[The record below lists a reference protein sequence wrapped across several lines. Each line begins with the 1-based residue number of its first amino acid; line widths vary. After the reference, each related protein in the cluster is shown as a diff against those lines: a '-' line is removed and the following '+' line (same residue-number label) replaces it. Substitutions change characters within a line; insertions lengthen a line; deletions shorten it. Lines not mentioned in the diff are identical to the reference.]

1 MKTTE
6 LTIEDLANQSGLPL
20 RTLRFYI
27 QEGILQGPDTRGKFA
42 RYSQQHLDRIELIRR
57 LKDLRTPINEI
68 KQMLENISEEE
79 LHQLLK
85 YQNLVALQFTNL
97 QTNQLKERR
106 ISEPGKSALDYIQNI
121 FPDIAK
127 DASADNRMTL
137 RSPLAQIAEGKGVK
151 RSRQETWR
159 RIVISEG
166 IEINIREPRN
176 RDEEINIEKLVKF
189 LQNLS

>member
-1 MKTTE
+1 MKTAE

-27 QEGILQGPDTRGKFA
+27 QEGILQRPDTRGKFA

-57 LKDLRTPINEI
+57 LKDLRTPIQEI

-85 YQNLVALQFTNL
+85 YQDMVASQFTTL
-97 QTNQLKERR
+97 QTGPLNERR
-106 ISEPGKSALDYIQNI
+106 ISEAGKSALDYIQNI

-127 DASADNRMTL
+127 DASGDTRMTL
-137 RSPLAQIAEGKGVK
+137 RSPLRNIDAGKGVK
-151 RSRQETWR
+151 RTQQETWR
-159 RIVISEG
+159 RIVIADG
-166 IEINIREPRN
+166 IELNIREPRN
-176 RDEEINIEKLVKF
+176 RDEEVKIEKLVKHV
-189 LQNLS
+189 LNLI

>member
-1 MKTTE
+1 MKTAE
-6 LTIEDLANQSGLPL
+6 LTIEELANQSGLPL

-57 LKDLRTPINEI
+57 LKDLRTPIQEI
-68 KQMLENISEEE
+68 KHMLENISEEE

-85 YQNLVALQFTNL
+85 YQDLVVSQFTNL
-97 QTNQLKERR
+97 QVNQFKERR
-106 ISEPGKSALDYIQNI
+106 ISEAGKSALDYIQNI
-121 FPDIAK
+121 FPDISK
-127 DASADNRMTL
+127 DASGDTRITL
-137 RSPLAQIAEGKGVK
+137 RSPLAQIAEGKEVK

-159 RIVISEG
+159 RIVIADG

-176 RDEEINIEKLVKF
+176 RNEEIKIEKIVKHM
-189 LQNLS
+189 QNLI

>member
-1 MKTTE
+1 MKTAE

-57 LKDLRTPINEI
+57 LKDLRTPIQEI

-85 YQNLVALQFTNL
+85 YQDMVASQFTTF
-97 QTNQLKERR
+97 QTGQLNERR
-106 ISEPGKSALDYIQNI
+106 ISEAGKSALEYIQNI
-121 FPDIAK
+121 TPDIAK
-127 DASADNRMTL
+127 DARTDTRMTW
-137 RSPLAQIAEGKGVK
+137 RSPLRNIEVGKGVK
-151 RSRQETWR
+151 RTRQETWR
-159 RIVISEG
+159 RIVIDDG
-166 IEINIREPRN
+166 IELNIREPRN
-176 RDEEINIEKLVKF
+176 RDEEVKIEKLVKHV
-189 LQNLS
+189 LNLI

>member
-1 MKTTE
+1 MKTAE
-6 LTIEDLANQSGLPL
+6 LTIEELANQSGLPL

-57 LKDLRTPINEI
+57 LKDLRTPIQEI
-68 KQMLENISEEE
+68 KHMLENISEEE

-85 YQNLVALQFTNL
+85 YQDLVASQFSNL
-97 QTNQLKERR
+97 QVNQFKERR
-106 ISEPGKSALDYIQNI
+106 ISEAGKSALDYIQNI

-127 DASADNRMTL
+127 DASADNRMTP
-137 RSPLAQIAEGKGVK
+137 RSPLAQIAEGRGMK

-159 RIVISEG
+159 RIVIADG

-176 RDEEINIEKLVKF
+176 RNEEIKIEKIVKHM
-189 LQNLS
+189 QNLI